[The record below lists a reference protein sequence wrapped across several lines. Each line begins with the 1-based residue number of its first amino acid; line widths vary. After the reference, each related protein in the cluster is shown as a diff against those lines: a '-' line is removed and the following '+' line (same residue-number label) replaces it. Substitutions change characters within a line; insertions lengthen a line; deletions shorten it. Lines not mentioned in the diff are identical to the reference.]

1 MQGLHTLQVQRP
13 EAATHTNVCEHTH
26 KNRRSHV
33 ATAPGGGSDLSVPV
47 AERGDEV
54 QAAVD
59 SVVLDVPPVQAALV
73 SKILLKL
80 LVDVVL

>member
-1 MQGLHTLQVQRP
+1 M
-13 EAATHTNVCEHTH
+13 
-26 KNRRSHV
+26 
-33 ATAPGGGSDLSVPV
+33 GSGCSLPV

-59 SVVLDVPPVQAALV
+59 SVVLNVPPVQAALV
-73 SKILLKL
+73 SEELLKL

>member
-1 MQGLHTLQVQRP
+1 MQGLHALHVQRS
-13 EAATHTNVCEHTH
+13 ETATHAKVCE
-26 KNRRSHV
+26 V
-33 ATAPGGGSDLSVPV
+33 SDLLPVAEGQQMGSGVSVPV
-47 AERGDEV
+47 AERGNEV

-73 SKILLKL
+73 SEVLLKL

>member
-1 MQGLHTLQVQRP
+1 MHSTSRGRRLQTR
-13 EAATHTNVCEHTH
+13 ANVCECSGLCLLEGP
-26 KNRRSHV
+26 RV
-33 ATAPGGGSDLSVPV
+33 GSGCSLPV

-59 SVVLDVPPVQAALV
+59 SVVLNVPPVQAALV
-73 SKILLKL
+73 SEELLKL